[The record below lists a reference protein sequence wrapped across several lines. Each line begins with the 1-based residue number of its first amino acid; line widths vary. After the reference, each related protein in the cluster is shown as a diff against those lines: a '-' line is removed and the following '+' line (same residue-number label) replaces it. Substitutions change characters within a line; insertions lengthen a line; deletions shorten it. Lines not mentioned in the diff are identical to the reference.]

1 MSAPGLLESAAVY
14 LGAAIIA
21 VPIFKK
27 LGLGAVIGYLVS
39 GIAIGPWGLGL
50 IKDTEAI
57 LHFAEFGV
65 VLFLFLVGLEL
76 NPRTLWT
83 MRKSILGTGGLQVSI
98 TMAVFYAIGMLI
110 GLDWKV
116 SLVASM
122 GLALSSTAMA
132 LQILSEK
139 NILSTPAGQN
149 GFSIL
154 LFQDLAVI
162 PMLALLP
169 LLATVADTGIEQNK
183 WVILLK
189 IISVIAAIIIGG
201 RYLIRPVFRFIAS
214 TGIREIT
221 TAFSLFLVI
230 GIALMMKAV
239 DLSMALGT
247 FLAGVLLA
255 ESEYRHQ
262 LETEIEPFKGLL
274 LGLFFIS
281 VGMSIDF
288 GLLLKYPS
296 IIAMIVVGLV
306 LIKGLILFFLG
317 RFSKVAQPQQYL
329 FSFVL
334 SQGGEFAFVLF
345 NLAYSSAILS
355 PEVTGILIVS
365 VAISMATTPLLMV
378 LNDKVIEPR
387 YENINQQT
395 MPEVE
400 EMVES
405 PVVIAGYGRYGQ
417 IVGRLLKANKI
428 NTTVIDHDPT
438 HIERIRR
445 FGIKVYYGEAT
456 RLDLLHTAGL
466 DKAKILVL
474 AIDDKEAMLEVADLV
489 NHNFPHVKI
498 IARAWDVV
506 HEYDL
511 LDHGVTVISRET
523 FLSALQLGEEALTE
537 LGLSRHQAHRA
548 AKHFSKHDKESN
560 AELYKVRDD
569 IKQVVSISQ
578 SASLE
583 LEKLLEKD
591 AINIQT
597 NRDEG
602 WDK

>member
-1 MSAPGLLESAAVY
+1 MSAPGLLESSIVY
-14 LGAAIIA
+14 LGAALIA

-27 LGLGAVIGYLVS
+27 LGLGAVLGYLIA
-39 GIAIGPWGLGL
+39 GISIGPWGLGF

-83 MRKSILGTGGLQVSI
+83 MRKSIIGTGGLQVSL
-98 TMAVFYAIGMLI
+98 TMAIFFAIGLLV
-110 GLDWKV
+110 GFDWKI

-122 GLALSSTAMA
+122 GLALSSTAIA
-132 LQILSEK
+132 LQIFSEK

-149 GFSIL
+149 GFSVL

-183 WVILLK
+183 WFTLLK
-189 IISVIAAIIIGG
+189 IISVISAIIVGG
-201 RYLIRPVFRFIAS
+201 RYLIRPIFRFIAS

-221 TAFSLFLVI
+221 TAFSLFVVI
-230 GIALMMKAV
+230 GIALMMKTV

-262 LETEIEPFKGLL
+262 LETDIEPFKGLL

-288 GLLLKYPS
+288 GLLVKHPL
-296 IIAMIVVGLV
+296 IIAIVVVSLVFIKGLV
-306 LIKGLILFFLG
+306 LYFLG
-317 RFSKVAQPQQYL
+317 RACKIAKPQQYL

-345 NLAYSSAILS
+345 NIAYASSIFTS
-355 PEVTGILIVS
+355 EVRGVLIVS

-378 LNDKVIEPR
+378 LNDKVIEPLF
-387 YENINQQT
+387 ENLNQEDE
-395 MPEVE
+395 PDVE
-400 EMVES
+400 EMNES
-405 PVVIAGYGRYGQ
+405 SVVIAGYGRYGQ

-438 HIERIRR
+438 HIERVRR
-445 FGIKVYYGEAT
+445 FGFKIYYGEAT
-456 RLDLLHTAGL
+456 RLDLLQSAGL
-466 DKAKILVL
+466 DKAKILIL
-474 AIDDKEAMLEVADLV
+474 AIDDKEAMLDVVDLV
-489 NHNFPHVKI
+489 KQHFPNIKI
-498 IARAWDVV
+498 MARAWDVM

-511 LDHGVTVISRET
+511 IDHGVNTISRET
-523 FLSALQLGEEALTE
+523 FLSALHLGEEALTE

-548 AKHFSKHDKESN
+548 AKQFSQHDKESN
-560 AELYKVRDD
+560 AELYKVRGDM
-569 IKQVVSISQ
+569 KQVVSLSQ
-578 SASLE
+578 TASLE

-591 AINIQT
+591 VVKIQKD
-597 NRDEG
+597 RDGG
-602 WDK
+602 WS

>member
-1 MSAPGLLESAAVY
+1 MTAPGLLESSMVY
-14 LGAAIIA
+14 LGAALIA

-27 LGLGAVIGYLVS
+27 LGLGAVLGYLIAGVS
-39 GIAIGPWGLGL
+39 IGPWGLGF

-83 MRKSILGTGGLQVSI
+83 MRKSIIGTGGLQVSL
-98 TMAVFYAIGMLI
+98 TMAIFFAIGLLA
-110 GLDWKV
+110 GFDWKV
-116 SLVASM
+116 SFVASM
-122 GLALSSTAMA
+122 GLALSSTAIA

-183 WVILLK
+183 WFTFLK
-189 IISVIAAIIIGG
+189 IISVIAAIIVGG
-201 RYLIRPVFRFIAS
+201 RYLIRPIFRFIAS

-221 TAFSLFLVI
+221 TAFSLFMVI

-262 LETEIEPFKGLL
+262 LETDIEPFKGLL

-288 GLLLKYPS
+288 GLLIKYPL
-296 IIAMIVVGLV
+296 IIAMVVVGLV
-306 LIKGLILFFLG
+306 FIKGLVLFFLG
-317 RFSKVAQPQQYL
+317 RICKIAQPQQYL

-345 NLAYSSAILS
+345 NIAYASSIFTS
-355 PEVTGILIVS
+355 DVSGVLIVS
-365 VAISMATTPLLMV
+365 VAISMATTPLLIV
-378 LNDKVIEPR
+378 LNDKLIEPLF
-387 YENINQQT
+387 ENLNNKT
-395 MPEVE
+395 EPDVE
-400 EMVES
+400 EMNES

-417 IVGRLLKANKI
+417 IVGRLLTANKI

-445 FGIKVYYGEAT
+445 FGFKVYYGEAT
-456 RLDLLHTAGL
+456 RLDLLHSAGL
-466 DKAKILVL
+466 DKAKILIL
-474 AIDDKEAMLEVADLV
+474 AIDDKEAMLDVVDLV
-489 NHNFPHVKI
+489 KQHFPNIKI
-498 IARAWDVV
+498 MARAWDVV

-511 LDHGVTVISRET
+511 IDRGVSTISRET
-523 FLSALQLGEEALTE
+523 FLSALQLGEEALTA

-548 AKHFSKHDKESN
+548 AKQFRKHDKESN
-560 AELYKVRDD
+560 AELYKVRGDM
-569 IKQVVSISQ
+569 KQVVSLSQ
-578 SASLE
+578 TASLE

-591 AINIQT
+591 VINIQKD
-597 NRDEG
+597 RDG
-602 WDK
+602 SWD